1 MEKDQLWKNMKGRK
15 MIGQKNNINTII
27 KWRCNKSIPRFIII
41 SGAQGSGRLTLAKI
55 IIKMIN
61 AKGIIMGNSIA
72 EVQETIEN
80 AYTITESTCYIFRD
94 ADDMKNE
101 AKNALLKVVEEP
113 PNNAYFIMTVHNI
126 DNMLGTIRSRG
137 TVIKMEPYTMQ
148 ELRSVSDDELKL
160 EYCTNIG
167 ELQVAHE
174 EVQRT
179 ENCVDD
185 VLKALREKS
194 GTKLLK
200 ATTQL
205 KAKQTE
211 TDKIDCL
218 LFFKVFLKRL
228 YNAQANALIYKS
240 FECLKAIFIC
250 KQELTRNTI
259 NKKSSIEGMLIR
271 MLEEIKDET

>member
-1 MEKDQLWKNMKGRK
+1 
-15 MIGQKNNINTII
+15 MIVGQKNNINTLIQ
-27 KWRCNKSIPRFIII
+27 WRCNKSVPRFIII
-41 SGAQGSGRLTLAKI
+41 SGDKGSGRLTLAKI

-61 AKGIIMGNSIA
+61 VKGIIMGNSIT
-72 EVQETIEN
+72 EVRETIEN
-80 AYTITESTCYIFRD
+80 AYTITEPTCYIFRD

-113 PNNAYFIMTVHNI
+113 PNSAYFIMTVHNI

-148 ELRSVSDDELKL
+148 ELCSVSDDELKL

-174 EVQRT
+174 EIQRT
-179 ENCVDD
+179 EDCVDG
-185 VLKALREKS
+185 VLKALRDKS
-194 GTKLLK
+194 GTRLLK
-200 ATTQL
+200 ACTQL

-218 LFFKVFLKRL
+218 LFFKVFQKRL
-228 YNAQANALIYKS
+228 YRMFENFELS
-240 FECLKAIFIC
+240 FECIQPLFIC
-250 KQELTRNTI
+250 KQELNRNTI
-259 NKKSSIEGMLIR
+259 NKRASIESMLIKI
-271 MLEEIKDET
+271 LEEIKNET

>member
-1 MEKDQLWKNMKGRK
+1 
-15 MIGQKNNINTII
+15 MIGQKNNINTLIQ
-27 KWRCNKSIPRFIII
+27 WRCNKSVPRFIII
-41 SGAQGSGRLTLAKI
+41 AGDEGSGRLTLAKI

-61 AKGIIMGNSIA
+61 AKGVIMGNSISD
-72 EVQETIEN
+72 VRDTIEQ
-80 AYTITESTCYIFRD
+80 AYYITQPTCYIFRD

-113 PNNAYFIMTVHNI
+113 PNNAYFIMTVQNI
-126 DNMLGTIRSRG
+126 DNMLGTIKSRG

-148 ELRSVSDDELKL
+148 ELKSVCDDELKL

-179 ENCVDD
+179 EDCVDD

-200 ATTQL
+200 ACTQL
-205 KAKQTE
+205 KGKQTE

-218 LFFKVFLKRL
+218 LFFKVFQKRL
-228 YNAQANALIYKS
+228 YRLYPTLDLHINDLSCVFQ
-240 FECLKAIFIC
+240 C
-250 KQELTRNTI
+250 KQELNRNTI
-259 NKKSSIEGMLIR
+259 NKKSSIESMLIKI
-271 MLEEIKDET
+271 LEELKGEII

>member
-1 MEKDQLWKNMKGRK
+1 
-15 MIGQKNNINTII
+15 MIGQHNNIKTLI

-72 EVQETIEN
+72 EVRETIEN

-137 TVIKMEPYTMQ
+137 TVIKMEPYSMQ
-148 ELRSVSDDELKL
+148 ELRSVSEDELSL
-160 EYCTNIG
+160 EYCNNIG
-167 ELQVAHE
+167 ELQISHE
-174 EVQRT
+174 EIQKA
-179 ENCVDD
+179 EDCVDG
-185 VLKALREKS
+185 VLKALKEKS
-194 GTKLLK
+194 GTRLLK
-200 ATTQL
+200 ACTQL
-205 KAKQTE
+205 KGKQTE

-218 LFFKVFLKRL
+218 LFFKVFQKRL
-228 YNAQANALIYKS
+228 YRMFENFELS
-240 FECLKAIFIC
+240 FECIQPLFIC
-250 KQELTRNTI
+250 KQELNRNTI
-259 NKKSSIEGMLIR
+259 NKRASIESMLIR
-271 MLEEIKDET
+271 MLEEMKSND

>member
-1 MEKDQLWKNMKGRK
+1 
-15 MIGQKNNINTII
+15 MIGQKNNINTLIQ
-27 KWRCNKSIPRFIII
+27 WRCNKSVPRFIII

-61 AKGIIMGNSIA
+61 AKGVIMGNSIA
-72 EVQETIEN
+72 EVRETIEN
-80 AYTITESTCYIFRD
+80 AYAITEPTCYIFRN

-113 PNNAYFIMTVHNI
+113 PNNAYFIMTVQNI
-126 DNMLGTIRSRG
+126 DNMLGTIKSRG
-137 TVIKMEPYTMQ
+137 TAIKMEPYTMQ
-148 ELRSVSDDELKL
+148 ELKLVCDDELKL

-167 ELQVAHE
+167 ELQITHE

-179 ENCVDD
+179 EDCVDD

-205 KAKQTE
+205 KGKQTE

-240 FECLKAIFIC
+240 FDCLKAIVIC
-250 KQELTRNTI
+250 KQELSRNTI
-259 NKKSSIEGMLIR
+259 NKKSSIQGMLIR

>member
-1 MEKDQLWKNMKGRK
+1 
-15 MIGQKNNINTII
+15 MIGQKNNINTLIQ
-27 KWRCNKSIPRFIII
+27 WRCNKSVPRFIII

-72 EVQETIEN
+72 EVRETIEN

-126 DNMLGTIRSRG
+126 DNMLGTIKSRG
-137 TVIKMEPYTMQ
+137 TVIKMEPYTIQ
-148 ELRSVSDDELKL
+148 ELQKVTMDETLL
-160 EYCTNIG
+160 RYCNNIG
-167 ELQVAHE
+167 LLNTPKEKIMQAE
-174 EVQRT
+174 K
-179 ENCVDD
+179 CVDD
-185 VLKALREKS
+185 VLEAFKDKS

-205 KAKQTE
+205 KAKK
-211 TDKIDCL
+211 TDEDKVDCL
-218 LFFKVFLKRL
+218 IFMRIFEQKLYDSYGFCSLPLCALKD
-228 YNAQANALIYKS
+228 
-240 FECLKAIFIC
+240 IFSC
-250 KQELTRNTI
+250 RQELQRSSI
-259 NKKSSIEGMLIR
+259 NKKASIESMLIKI
-271 MLEEIKDET
+271 LETLKGE